1 MPTLAPRYDMVLLGG
16 GCASLSLLV
25 RLIQSGQCSDKRFLV
40 IDTSDKKSNDRTW
53 CYWEKGTGY
62 FEEMVHHRWTSLDVK
77 NHHIEL
83 PLELDSYQYKMIRGL
98 DFYQHCHEILE
109 ASGQVDF
116 WSTKLSGA
124 SFEKGKLTLLV
135 EGINQPTEMEAE
147 LVFNSIPG
155 LSGVDAKSEE
165 RSMSGAQTESAERF
179 MSAVP
184 ANAPGV
190 VNLLQHFKGL
200 IIETTEHQFDPT
212 HANLMDFR
220 TNQKHGTIFFYVL
233 PLSTNRALV
242 EYTLFSP
249 SLLSAAQYD
258 EALQEYIT
266 HTLGIKNYKI
276 VEDEFGIIPM
286 TNYRFQFYDR
296 GLFNIGTVGGQ
307 TKGSSGYTFQ
317 FIQKRTTQIASFL
330 TSNSNWSDV
339 EKKLLALGKT
349 PARFNFYDHVLLN
362 VLYYGYLPGNQV
374 FTRLFERNP
383 AHQVFRFLD
392 NETTLPEEVKIIS
405 SLPTWPFLKAA
416 VKTF

>member
-25 RLIQSGQCSDKRFLV
+25 RLIQSGQCKDKRFLV
-40 IDTSDKKSNDRTW
+40 IDASDKKSNDRTW

-62 FEEMVHHRWTSLDVK
+62 FEDVVHHRWTSLDVK
-77 NHHIEL
+77 NHNIEL

-98 DFYQHCHEILE
+98 DFYQHCHEILQ
-109 ASGQVDF
+109 ASAQVDF

-124 SFEKGKLTLLV
+124 SFEKGKLTMLV
-135 EGINQPTEMEAE
+135 EDESESMEMEAE

-155 LSGVDAKSEE
+155 LSGEY
-165 RSMSGAQTESAERF
+165 
-179 MSAVP
+179 

-220 TNQKHGTIFFYVL
+220 TDQQHGTTFFYVL
-233 PLSTNRALV
+233 PLSNNRALV

-249 SLLSAAQYD
+249 ALLSTEQYD
-258 EALQEYIT
+258 EALKEYIT
-266 HTLGIKNYKI
+266 NTLGIENYRI
-276 VEDEFGIIPM
+276 VEEEFGIIPM

-296 GLFNIGTVGGQ
+296 GLFNIGTAGGQ

-317 FIQKRTTQIASFL
+317 FIQKRTTQIASLL
-330 TSNSNWSDV
+330 TSTTYWSGI
-339 EKKLLALGKT
+339 EKKLIAVGET
-349 PARFNFYDHVLLN
+349 PARFHFYDHVLLN
-362 VLYYGYLPGNQV
+362 VLYYNYLPGNRV

-383 AHQVFRFLD
+383 AHKVFRFLD

-405 SLPTWPFLKAA
+405 SLPTFPFLKAA
-416 VKTF
+416 VRTF

>member
-25 RLIQSGQCSDKRFLV
+25 RLIQSGKCSDKRFLV
-40 IDTSDKKSNDRTW
+40 IDASDKKSNDRTW

-62 FEEMVHHRWTSLDVK
+62 FEEVVHHRWTSLDVK
-77 NHHIEL
+77 NHNIEL
-83 PLELDSYQYKMIRGL
+83 PLELDAYQYKMIRGL
-98 DFYQHCHEILE
+98 DFYQHCQEILE

-116 WSTKLSGA
+116 CSAKLSGA

-135 EGINQPTEMEAE
+135 EAANEPIEIEAE

-155 LSGVDAKSEE
+155 LSGEYS
-165 RSMSGAQTESAERF
+165 
-179 MSAVP
+179 
-184 ANAPGV
+184 NAPGV

-200 IIETTEHQFDPT
+200 VIETTEHHFDPT

-220 TNQKHGTIFFYVL
+220 TNQQHGTTFFYVL

-266 HTLGIKNYKI
+266 RTLGIKNYKI
-276 VEDEFGIIPM
+276 VEEEFGIIPM

-296 GLFNIGTVGGQ
+296 GLFNIGTAGGQ

-317 FIQKRTTQIASFL
+317 FIQKRTSQLASLL
-330 TSNSNWSDV
+330 TSTTNWSWV

-349 PARFNFYDHVLLN
+349 PARFHFYDHVLLN
-362 VLYYGYLPGNQV
+362 VLHNHYLPGNRV
-374 FTRLFERNP
+374 FTRLFARNP
-383 AHQVFRFLD
+383 AHKVFRFLD
-392 NETTLPEEVKIIS
+392 NETTLPEELKIIS

-416 VKTF
+416 VKTV